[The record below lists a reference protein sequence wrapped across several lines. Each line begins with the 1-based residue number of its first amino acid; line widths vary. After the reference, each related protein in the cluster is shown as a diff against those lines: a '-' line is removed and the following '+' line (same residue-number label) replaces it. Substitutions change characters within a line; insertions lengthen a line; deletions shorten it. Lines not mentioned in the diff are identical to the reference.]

1 MKTIIFQS
9 GNSQAVRIP
18 REFRLSSKIA
28 DISRCGDR
36 LIIREKNEITWDE
49 IFAMPCDPEFIFE
62 RSDNTSPQERDLF

>member
-18 REFRLSSKIA
+18 KEFRLNSKVV

-36 LIIREKNEITWDE
+36 LIIKVKKNVTWDE
-49 IFAMPCDPEFIFE
+49 IFAIPCDSDFFLE
-62 RSDNTSPQERDLF
+62 RSDNNQPQKRDLF